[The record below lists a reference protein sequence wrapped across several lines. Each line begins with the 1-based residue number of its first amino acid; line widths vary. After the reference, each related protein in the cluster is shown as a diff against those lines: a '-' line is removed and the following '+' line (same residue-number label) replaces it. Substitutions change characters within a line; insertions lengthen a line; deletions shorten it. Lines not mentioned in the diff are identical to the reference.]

1 MNPYRKSGAFDLSS
15 DNEKPVLP
23 EQGIFTVSSL
33 TQMIKNNLESS
44 FSHVQVDG
52 EVSNAKLSSAGH
64 LYFSLK
70 DREALIQAVM
80 FRFQMNSLDFA
91 VTDGMKV
98 RVTGSVSVYAP
109 RGQYQLLVSTLR
121 KQGVGDILAMLE
133 ERKQRLAREGLF
145 DNDKKKPLP
154 RLPRKIAVITSQ
166 QGAALHDIL
175 TVLKRRNSGIDVV
188 ILPASVQGEDA
199 PPVLVK
205 RLRQANRFNLAD
217 VIIIGRGG
225 GSLEDLLAFSDES
238 VVRAIA
244 ESRIPVVSAVGHEVD
259 WSLADFAADV
269 RAPTPSAAAE
279 MVSENKDAIASQIEQ
294 FHDELAASI
303 ESKLNYARL
312 SIKSFSPAD
321 IEARFSRI
329 FMPLARRLDDSIDII
344 TQTLQDRISSAL
356 HALAL
361 LESDLQSSNPLAI
374 LEKGYAVVQRK
385 DPGSGRLEKAPI
397 IDAKDLAANDLLAIT
412 FASGMADAAV
422 KEIYTYEK
430 L

>member
-1 MNPYRKSGAFDLSS
+1 MNPYRPGKELESYS
-15 DNEKPVLP
+15 DDENPVMK
-23 EQGIFTVSSL
+23 EHGIFTVSSL
-33 TQMIKNNLESS
+33 TQMIRNNLESS
-44 FSHVQVDG
+44 FSNIQVDG

-80 FRFQMNSLDFA
+80 FRFQMNSLDFQ
-91 VTDGMKV
+91 VSDGMKI
-98 RVTGSVSVYAP
+98 RATGSVSVYAQ
-109 RGQYQLLVSTLR
+109 RGQYQLIVSTLR

-145 DNDKKKPLP
+145 DSEKKKPLP
-154 RLPRKIAVITSQ
+154 RLPKKIVVITSQ

-188 ILPASVQGEDA
+188 ILPAPVQGEDA

-205 RLRQANRFNLAD
+205 RLHQANIFNLGD

-238 VVRAIA
+238 LVRAISK
-244 ESRIPVVSAVGHEVD
+244 SRIPVVSAVGHEVD

-279 MVSENKDAIASQIEQ
+279 IVSENKEAIASQIEQ
-294 FHDELAASI
+294 FQDELITSI
-303 ESKLNYARL
+303 KSRLNYAKL
-312 SIKSFSPAD
+312 AIKSFSPQD
-321 IEARFSRI
+321 IETRFSRI
-329 FMPLARRLDDSIDII
+329 LMPLARRLDDSIDSLRQSIK
-344 TQTLQDRISSAL
+344 DRTINML
-356 HALAL
+356 HTLAL
-361 LESDLQSSNPLAI
+361 LESNLESANPLAI
-374 LEKGYAVVQRK
+374 LNKGYAVVYRK
-385 DPGSGRLEKAPI
+385 DPKSGHLSKEPVSA
-397 IDAKDLAANDLLAIT
+397 AQDLQHEDVLAIT
-412 FASGMADAAV
+412 FAKGKADATV
-422 KEIYTYEK
+422 KEIYTDEK